1 MENSFVEQITK
12 RANKNFLIMS
22 VLLEHHTPYKQPMDV
37 IRLLHVRLN
46 KWTNVRCTMHRAHAQ
61 YIYYAHLW
69 KFMANLWSKNVTLT
83 IYHYMQWIQVAE
95 HRLRAIFCLDIK
107 VGEFE
112 LHIRTS
118 TKKVDK
124 QTDKWIDKVYT
135 KTVTWTACFCSVGT
149 NGALCW
155 KPCFDRN
162 LQQCTILL
170 HRFDTLIPSLV

>member
-1 MENSFVEQITK
+1 MCADAHFLHSLFALASSAIKLITSNTECNNALSMENSFVEQITK

-22 VLLEHHTPYKQPMDV
+22 VLLEQQPMDV

-46 KWTNVRCTMHRAHAQ
+46 KWTNVRCTMHAAHAQ

-112 LHIRTS
+112 LHKNLNQKGR
-118 TKKVDK
+118 
-124 QTDKWIDKVYT
+124 QTD
-135 KTVTWTACFCSVGT
+135 
-149 NGALCW
+149 
-155 KPCFDRN
+155 R
-162 LQQCTILL
+162 
-170 HRFDTLIPSLV
+170 